1 VNTKCG
7 FVKHVENILKKT
19 LIQDLIQLFKNM
31 LMSHLTHSDI
41 SNVFNVKMFHILSSL
56 QS

>member
-1 VNTKCG
+1 MCTKCG
-7 FVKHVENILKKT
+7 FVKHVENIFKRT
-19 LIQDLIQLFKNM
+19 LIQDLIKLLKNM

-41 SNVFNVKMFHILSSL
+41 SNLINVKMFHILSSL

>member
-1 VNTKCG
+1 MCTKCG
-7 FVKHVENILKKT
+7 FVKHVQNILRRT
-19 LIQDLIQLFKNM
+19 LIQDLIKLLKNM

-41 SNVFNVKMFHILSSL
+41 SNLFNVKMFRILSSL

>member
-1 VNTKCG
+1 MNTKCG

>member
-1 VNTKCG
+1 MNTKCG
-7 FVKHVENILKKT
+7 FVKHVENISKRT
-19 LIQDLIQLFKNM
+19 LIQDLIKHFKNM

-41 SNVFNVKMFHILSSL
+41 SKTQCSMFHMPCSL